1 MPLLGHHA
9 YFFLDHQSNLSMK
22 YAKQILQHIF
32 LVHHAYT
39 NLPKFQP
46 TRLFQP
52 PRLFGTLGTSLQTI

>member
-32 LVHHAYT
+32 LVHHAYYIFKT
-39 NLPKFQP
+39 LNQHVYSNLHVY
-46 TRLFQP
+46 
-52 PRLFGTLGTSLQTI
+52 SEH